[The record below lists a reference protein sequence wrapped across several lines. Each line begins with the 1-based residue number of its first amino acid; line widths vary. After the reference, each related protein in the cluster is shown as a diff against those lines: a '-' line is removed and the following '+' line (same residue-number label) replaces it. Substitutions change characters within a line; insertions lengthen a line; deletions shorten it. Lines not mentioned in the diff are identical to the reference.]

1 MQPQSRHRLA
11 LTLTLTSR
19 LSPRGSQLSALSSQ
33 LSALISHLS
42 LDLRHACVVEQ
53 AEDDD
58 KERRSREFEEQKKR
72 DARLVI
78 VRLREKLA
86 DGLVPLTPGEEMMIK
101 ESDEEERKQKLR
113 EAADR
118 QDYAAEAEVLSNFND
133 DFLRS
138 V

>member
-1 MQPQSRHRLA
+1 M
-11 LTLTLTSR
+11 
-19 LSPRGSQLSALSSQ
+19 
-33 LSALISHLS
+33 
-42 LDLRHACVVEQ
+42 
-53 AEDDD
+53 
-58 KERRSREFEEQKKR
+58 
-72 DARLVI
+72 I